1 LGLISFITKK
11 SAPFM
16 QQILLVLNP
25 LSLNISS
32 IDFAAYIANST
43 RSCIVGMFLNNEK
56 LYSSLSKSTYESK
69 EEEETAANYSSVSNG
84 FAEENLQLFKDIC
97 TRHHVGCSIH
107 YAKGV
112 AVDEVIK
119 ESRFSDLIII
129 DGETSLPSDKIGEIP
144 SRFVR
149 DILTASECPV
159 IISPLKFDKINE
171 VIFTYD
177 GSKSSMFAIKQFTYL
192 FPSLDETK
200 ITLVQITPNE
210 VNELTEND
218 NLKKWLMMHY
228 SAVHL
233 EILHGAADAEL
244 FKKLV
249 ATRNKL
255 LVMGAYGRRMLL
267 SHSTADI
274 VLKNIDIPVFIAHQ

>member
-1 LGLISFITKK
+1 
-11 SAPFM
+11 M

-25 LSLNISS
+25 LSLNTAS
-32 IDFAAYIANST
+32 IDFAAYIATLT
-43 RSCIVGMFLNNEK
+43 RSRVMGMFIDDEK
-56 LYSSLSKSTYESK
+56 VHSALPESTYESK
-69 EEEETAANYSSVSNG
+69 DEEVTAANYSSMNNR
-84 FAEENLQLFKDIC
+84 FTEENLQLFNEIC
-97 TRHHVGCSIH
+97 ARHQVGCSIY
-107 YAKGV
+107 YAKGL
-112 AVDEVIK
+112 AADEVIK
-119 ESRFSDLIII
+119 ESRFSDLIIM
-129 DGETSLPSDKIGEIP
+129 DGETSLPSDKMGEIP

-159 IISPLKFDKINE
+159 VISPLKFDKINE

-210 VNELTEND
+210 VNKLTEHE

-228 SAVHL
+228 NAVHL
-233 EILHGAADAEL
+233 EILHGTPDAEL

-255 LVMGAYGRRMLL
+255 LVMGAYGRRWVLN
-267 SHSTADI
+267 HSTANLI
-274 VLKNIDIPVFIAHQ
+274 LKNIDIPVFIAHQ